1 MEGVLRARSRPPARR
16 AQVQRLRA
24 DALPAHPRVPLVHG
38 PRVDVAGGVRA
49 RDDLLLRDRRARDPA
64 RLQGADAVRGRA
76 DRARRAARQADG
88 RRGASGHRESRS
100 ARLHSGAG
108 GERGDRQ
115 AGARGL
121 PGPGRSHGAA
131 PVHAD
136 GGARARAG
144 VAAARVKFG
153 LGLSVQHLPDE
164 PQAVRFREHVEQVR
178 LARAVGFP
186 SGWASQHYLSDPFT
200 YFQPIPTLARLA
212 ADARGLTLGTGVL
225 LLPLHHPVDIAEQL
239 ATLDVI
245 ADGRLVCGV
254 GLGYRDVEN
263 TAMGH
268 DPKQRV
274 GRLVEGL
281 EVLERLWSGE
291 PVDYE
296 GRHFNLRSVRISMR
310 PMQSPRP
317 PIWLAANS
325 DGGVRRAARLG
336 DAWLLNPHAT
346 LPTLERQQVLFR
358 STRRELGRPAAT
370 ETPLIKECYVAPDSS
385 AAFAEAAAFLDAKYR
400 AYRRWEQDK
409 ALPAG
414 ESFAGSFEDL
424 ARDRFVLGDPVRV
437 AEEIARYRERLG
449 VTTMIFRLQW
459 PGMDNE
465 KVLRS
470 IRLLG
475 TKVLPKFLQR

>member
-1 MEGVLRARSRPPARR
+1 M
-16 AQVQRLRA
+16 
-24 DALPAHPRVPLVHG
+24 
-38 PRVDVAGGVRA
+38 
-49 RDDLLLRDRRARDPA
+49 
-64 RLQGADAVRGRA
+64 
-76 DRARRAARQADG
+76 
-88 RRGASGHRESRS
+88 
-100 ARLHSGAG
+100 
-108 GERGDRQ
+108 
-115 AGARGL
+115 
-121 PGPGRSHGAA
+121 
-131 PVHAD
+131 
-136 GGARARAG
+136 
-144 VAAARVKFG
+144 KFG
-153 LGLSVQHLPDE
+153 IGLSVQHLPDD
-164 PQAVRFREHVEQVR
+164 PQAARFREHVEQVR
-178 LARAVGFP
+178 LARAVGFT
-186 SGWASQHYLSDPFT
+186 SIWASQHYLSDPFT
-200 YFQPIPTLARLA
+200 YFQPIPTLARVA
-212 ADARGLTLGTGVL
+212 ADAEGMTLGTGCL
-225 LLPLHHPVDIAEQL
+225 LLPLHHPVEVAEQL

-245 ADGRLVCGV
+245 TGGRFVFGV

-263 TAMGH
+263 EAMGQ
-268 DPKQRV
+268 DPKERV

-281 EVLERLWSGE
+281 EVIERLWSGE
-291 PVDYE
+291 PVTYD
-296 GRHFNLRSVRISMR
+296 GTHFRLRDVRISMR
-310 PMQSPRP
+310 PLQHPRP
-317 PIWLAANS
+317 PVWLAANS

-346 LPTLERQQVLFR
+346 LPTLERQQGLFR

-385 AAFAEAAAFLDAKYR
+385 AAFAEAAPFLDAKYR
-400 AYRRWEQDK
+400 AYRGWEQDK

-414 ESFAGSFEDL
+414 ESFPGSFEEL